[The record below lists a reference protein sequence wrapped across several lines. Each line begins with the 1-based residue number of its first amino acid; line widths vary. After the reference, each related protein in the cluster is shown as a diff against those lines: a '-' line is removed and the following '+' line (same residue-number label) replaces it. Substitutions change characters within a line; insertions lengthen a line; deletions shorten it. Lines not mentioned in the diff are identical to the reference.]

1 VSNWTVPGY
10 TELKPLG
17 SGGFGAVMLAIHDAT
32 GTPVAIK
39 YLNPGLRDDP
49 GFAALFRA
57 EAVALGALD
66 NPYVVKLYEYVESP
80 SGAAIVMELVE
91 GVTLRDVLAQYGKTS
106 PEAATV
112 VLYGSLLGLAA
123 AHARGVVHR
132 DYKPAN
138 VLVNPYGVSKLT
150 DFGIAART
158 GSTTIPAG
166 SLAYAP
172 PEQFDGGPASPASD
186 VYAATATFYEC
197 LTGEPP
203 FGREAA
209 QSQSELIE
217 KHRSA
222 QVPMDPVPEPLQ
234 QMVALGLAKDPAFRP
249 ADATALADALRRAA
263 AIAYG
268 EEWEQ
273 RARWQLGEAAL
284 LLAALWPTAGAPAL
298 SGYAVEQ
305 VRLAQNARS
314 AIMSHGQ
321 HGAHGLQGAHGI
333 NTATEA
339 HASQATAHH
348 AHLWHLLHLH
358 HLAHLRFLRRG
369 AGQANRTS
377 RILRGTTVAVTT
389 AAVAAAAVTWAATRP
404 AAGTPGSPG
413 HPALSAFPVS
423 LVTVPIS
430 AASGSAPVT
439 GDTFVYYNSG
449 TLAAATLGGV
459 IRGTA
464 PGEVVRL
471 YARQFPYTG
480 PPALVGS
487 YTVNHPGGNGA
498 ATYSFRVT
506 PTLATRYQVELFGS
520 GNGTAP
526 IGQSA
531 VTTVYVVL
539 GEPYLHVNCPTGQP
553 VCSINVAET
562 FYAPP
567 SVLPREMAKHWLI
580 YAGANNQPGSGL
592 PPNPASIQLGGL
604 GSAVGNPQRTGNNSF
619 TLTVTVSYDHGSDA
633 TSFVWWPCAPDTEA
647 QDGLGLPGSHGCGT
661 EGVIPTSTAYLG

>member
-17 SGGFGAVMLAIHDAT
+17 AGGFGAVMLAIHDTT

-57 EAVALGALD
+57 EAVALGSLD

-80 SGAAIVMELVE
+80 AGAAIVMELVE
-91 GVTLRDVLAQYGKTS
+91 GVTLRDVLAQYGTTS
-106 PEAATV
+106 PEAAAV

-138 VLVNPYGVSKLT
+138 VLVNAYGISKLT

-158 GSTTIPAG
+158 GSATVPAG

-172 PEQFDGGPASPASD
+172 PEQFDGGPASPACD

-197 LTGEPP
+197 LVGEPP

-209 QSQSELIE
+209 QSQAELME

-222 QVPMDPVPEPLQ
+222 EVPMGPVPEPLQ
-234 QMVALGLAKDPAFRP
+234 QIVALGLAKHPAYRP
-249 ADATALADALRRAA
+249 ADATALAGALRTAA
-263 AIAYG
+263 TAAYG

-284 LLAALWPTAGAPAL
+284 LLAALWPTAGVPAL
-298 SGYAVEQ
+298 SGYAAEQ
-305 VRLAQNARS
+305 VQLAQNARS
-314 AIMSHGQ
+314 AVAMHGAR
-321 HGAHGLQGAHGI
+321 GAHGVK
-333 NTATEA
+333 TATDA
-339 HASQATAHH
+339 HASQAAAHH
-348 AHLWHLLHLH
+348 AHLWHVLHLD

-369 AGQANRTS
+369 AGRPGAPKRAP
-377 RILRGTTVAVTT
+377 RILRGATVAVTT
-389 AAVAAAAVTWAATRP
+389 AAVAAAAVTWAATRAP
-404 AAGTPGSPG
+404 ADSPGSPG

-423 LVTVPIS
+423 LVTVPIA

-439 GDTFVYYNSG
+439 GNTFVYYNSG
-449 TLAAATLGGV
+449 KQSAATV
-459 IRGTA
+459 RGTIKGAA

-480 PPALVGS
+480 APTLAGTSTLNPA
-487 YTVNHPGGNGA
+487 GGTA
-498 ATYSFRVT
+498 AYSFQVT
-506 PTLATRYQVELFGS
+506 PTLATRYQAELFTS
-520 GNGTAP
+520 ASETTP
-526 IGQSA
+526 IGQSDA
-531 VTTVYVVL
+531 TTVYVVL
-539 GEPYLHVNCPTGQP
+539 GEPYLHVDCPTGQP
-553 VCSINVAET
+553 VCSIRVAET
-562 FYAPP
+562 FYAPA
-567 SVLPREMAKHWLI
+567 SVLPQEMSKHWYI
-580 YAGANNQPGSGL
+580 YAGANNQPGSSL
-592 PPNPASIQLGGL
+592 PPDPASLQLGGL
-604 GSAVGNPQRTGNNSF
+604 GSAVSDPQRTGSNSF
-619 TLTVTVSYDHGSDA
+619 TLTVTLSYNRGSDA
-633 TSFVWWPCAPDTEA
+633 TSFVWWPCSQDTEG

-661 EGVIPTSTAYLG
+661 ESVIPTSTPYLG

>member
-1 VSNWTVPGY
+1 MSNWTVPGY

-17 SGGFGAVMLAIHDAT
+17 AGGFGAVMLAVHDTT

-57 EAVALGALD
+57 EAVALGSLD

-91 GVTLRDVLAQYGKTS
+91 GVTLRDVLAQYGTTS
-106 PEAATV
+106 PEAAAV

-123 AHARGVVHR
+123 AHSRGVVHR

-138 VLVNPYGVSKLT
+138 VLVNTYGVSKLT

-197 LTGEPP
+197 LVGEPP

-209 QSQSELIE
+209 QSQAELIE

-222 QVPMDPVPEPLQ
+222 EVPMGPVPEPLRQ
-234 QMVALGLAKDPAFRP
+234 IVAFGLAKHPAYRP
-249 ADATALADALRRAA
+249 ADATALAGALRTAA
-263 AIAYG
+263 AAAYG
-268 EEWEQ
+268 AEWEQ

-284 LLAALWPTAGAPAL
+284 LLAALWPTAGVPAL

-305 VRLAQNARS
+305 VQLAHNARS
-314 AIMSHGQ
+314 AMA
-321 HGAHGLQGAHGI
+321 AHGGKA
-333 NTATEA
+333 ATDT
-339 HASQATAHH
+339 HVSQAAAHH
-348 AHLWHLLHLH
+348 AHLWHVSHLR
-358 HLAHLRFLRRG
+358 HLARLRFLRRG
-369 AGQANRTS
+369 TGRPGVPKRAS
-377 RILRGTTVAVTT
+377 RLLQGTTVAVTT
-389 AAVAAAAVTWAATRP
+389 AAVAAAAVTWAATRTP
-404 AAGTPGSPG
+404 VSAPGSPG
-413 HPALSAFPVS
+413 HPVLSAFPVS
-423 LVTVPIS
+423 LVTVPI
-430 AASGSAPVT
+430 AAVSSSAPVT

-449 TLAAATLGGV
+449 KQSAATV
-459 IRGTA
+459 RGSIKGA
-464 PGEVVRL
+464 ARGEVARL

-480 PPALVGS
+480 APALVGTS
-487 YTVNHPGGNGA
+487 TLDPAGGTA
-498 ATYSFRVT
+498 AYSFQVT
-506 PTLATRYQVELFGS
+506 PTLATRYQVELFS
-520 GNGTAP
+520 SASETVP

-531 VTTVYVVL
+531 ATTVYVVL
-539 GEPYLHVNCPTGQP
+539 GEPYLRVNCPTGQA
-553 VCSINVAET
+553 VCSIQTTET
-562 FYAPP
+562 FYAPA
-567 SVLPREMAKHWLI
+567 SVLQQEMSKHWYI
-580 YAGANNQPGSGL
+580 YAGANNQPGPNL
-592 PPNPASIQLGGL
+592 PPNPASLQLNAL
-604 GSAVGNPQRTGNNSF
+604 SSAVSNPQRTGSDSF
-619 TLTVTVSYDHGSDA
+619 TLTVTLSYNRGSDA
-633 TSFVWWPCAPDTEA
+633 TSFVWWACSQDTEG

-661 EGVIPTSTAYLG
+661 ESVIPTSTPYLG

>member
-17 SGGFGAVMLAIHDAT
+17 AGGFGAVMLAVHDTT

-57 EAVALGALD
+57 EAVALGSLD

-91 GVTLRDVLAQYGKTS
+91 GVTLRDVLAQYGTTS
-106 PEAATV
+106 PEAAAV

-123 AHARGVVHR
+123 AHSRGVVHR

-138 VLVNPYGVSKLT
+138 VLVNAYGVSKLT

-197 LTGEPP
+197 LVGEPP

-209 QSQSELIE
+209 QSQAELME
-217 KHRSA
+217 RHRSA
-222 QVPMDPVPEPLQ
+222 EVPMGPVPEPLQ
-234 QMVALGLAKDPAFRP
+234 QIVAFGLAKHPAYRP
-249 ADATALADALRRAA
+249 ADATALAGALRTAA
-263 AIAYG
+263 AAAYG
-268 EEWEQ
+268 AEWEQ

-284 LLAALWPTAGAPAL
+284 LLTALWPTAGVPAL

-305 VRLAQNARS
+305 VQLAQNARS
-314 AIMSHGQ
+314 AMA
-321 HGAHGLQGAHGI
+321 AHGGKA
-333 NTATEA
+333 ATDT
-339 HASQATAHH
+339 HVSQAAAHH
-348 AHLWHLLHLH
+348 AHLWHVSHLR

-369 AGQANRTS
+369 AGRPGMPKRTS
-377 RILRGTTVAVTT
+377 RLLQGTTVAVTT
-389 AAVAAAAVTWAATRP
+389 AAVAAAAVTWAATRTP
-404 AAGTPGSPG
+404 ASAPGSPG
-413 HPALSAFPVS
+413 HPVLSAFPVS
-423 LVTVPIS
+423 LVTVPIA

-439 GDTFVYYNSG
+439 GNTFVYYNSG
-449 TLAAATLGGV
+449 KQSAAT
-459 IRGTA
+459 IRGSIKGA
-464 PGEVVRL
+464 ARGEVVRL
-471 YARQFPYTG
+471 YARQFPYTSA
-480 PPALVGS
+480 PALVGTS
-487 YTVNHPGGNGA
+487 TLDPAGGTA
-498 ATYSFRVT
+498 AYSFQVT
-506 PTLATRYQVELFGS
+506 PTLATRYQAELFS
-520 GNGTAP
+520 SASETVP

-531 VTTVYVVL
+531 ATTVYVVL
-539 GEPYLHVNCPTGQP
+539 GEPYLHVNCPTGQA
-553 VCSINVAET
+553 VCSIQTTET
-562 FYAPP
+562 FYAPAP
-567 SVLPREMAKHWLI
+567 VLQQEMSKHWYI
-580 YAGANNQPGSGL
+580 YAGANNQPGPNL
-592 PPNPASIQLGGL
+592 PPNPASLQLNAL
-604 GSAVGNPQRTGNNSF
+604 SSAVSNPQRTGGDSF
-619 TLTVTVSYDHGSDA
+619 TLTVTLSYNRGSDA
-633 TSFVWWPCAPDTEA
+633 TSFVWWACSQDTEG

-661 EGVIPTSTAYLG
+661 ESVIPTSTPYLG